1 MKFKYIFNFDIKKSL
16 RLQEF
21 KSKQKANI
29 NIIGKKLDEWV
40 KIIKEALEKFL
51 TGVGKGSF
59 NINVPSKEIY
69 EYMTMINCQMQ
80 DIFHNL
86 VTKSMNNYIKFFQRF
101 IPMKIDVKIVNS
113 VINTYEPEEVVE
125 EIYITLDLISSDEI
139 E

>member
-40 KIIKEALEKFL
+40 KIIKDALEKFL

-59 NINVPSKEIY
+59 NINVASKEIY
-69 EYMTMINCQMQ
+69 EYLKLKKYMTMIKYLMQ
-80 DIFHNL
+80 DVLHDM
-86 VTKSMNNYIKFFQRF
+86 VTKSMNN
-101 IPMKIDVKIVNS
+101 
-113 VINTYEPEEVVE
+113 
-125 EIYITLDLISSDEI
+125 
-139 E
+139 